1 MVRLTLLVA
10 VLAIGATNAV
20 RCELDPALY
29 NIAAFDDVAVDF
41 PATVVAPLC
50 GRNRGAFALDPPD
63 GHTYSCTVF
72 PGTDGTWG
80 GAQVK
85 DANAIATL
93 WGVGNLSDDAAL
105 AALDAFVGAVYDSTD
120 HRVDDPQACEVSGLA
135 RLVCDD
141 DDGDDNDDTTDDG
154 DDTADDGDA
163 IAIAMLKLG
172 GNATTKIRAVTLAGL
187 YANSTFAGEGV
198 SYDTVDFAEMAALGL
213 NSVKIPVAADR
224 FLGDSSLLDNLTAT
238 IALAADAG
246 LAVRRLTRALVAR
259 VCVRYAS
266 WFGVHPRSLLVV
278 VTRRVSHHIIWTR
291 LAGDARTRR
300 RRRRRRSVRRR
311 GRGERVSLYRHR
323 ERRRGVQRG
332 LCALG
337 PGVGLRSRRAGAR
350 RRAARRDW
358 VGDARA
364 AVARRRGDAVRRPR
378 RRAHGGR
385 GHGRVR
391 RVARRPHQDVL
402 PRGTLGMT
410 SHIRSISFKYYE

>member
-10 VLAIGATNAV
+10 VLAMGATNAV

-85 DANAIATL
+85 DANAIAKL

-105 AALDAFVGAVYDSTD
+105 AALDAFVGAVYASTD

-141 DDGDDNDDTTDDG
+141 DDGDDG
-154 DDTADDGDA
+154 DDTADDTADDGA
-163 IAIAMLKLG
+163 NATTAWMLKLSA
-172 GNATTKIRAVTLAGL
+172 NATTKIRAVTLAGL

-198 SYDTVDFAEMAALGL
+198 SYDTVDFSEMAALGL

-246 LAVRRLTRALVAR
+246 LAVRRLSRALVAR

-266 WFGVHPRSLLVV
+266 WFGVHPPITTCCRDAS
-278 VTRRVSHHIIWTR
+278 RFASHH
-291 LAGDARTRR
+291 LD
-300 RRRRRRSVRRR
+300 S
-311 GRGERVSLYRHR
+311 
-323 ERRRGVQRG
+323 
-332 LCALG
+332 
-337 PGVGLRSRRAGAR
+337 
-350 RRAARRDW
+350 
-358 VGDARA
+358 
-364 AVARRRGDAVRRPR
+364 PR
-378 RRAHGGR
+378 R
-385 GHGRVR
+385 
-391 RVARRPHQDVL
+391 
-402 PRGTLGMT
+402 
-410 SHIRSISFKYYE
+410 